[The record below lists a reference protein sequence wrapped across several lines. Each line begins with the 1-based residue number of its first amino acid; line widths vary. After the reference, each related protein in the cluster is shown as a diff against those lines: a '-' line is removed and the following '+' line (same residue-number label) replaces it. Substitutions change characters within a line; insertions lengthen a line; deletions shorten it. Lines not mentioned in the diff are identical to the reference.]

1 MSKALLIRLP
11 DEQEFTDWM
20 VDEDHWND
28 YDLEQDR
35 NLDDDEI
42 LLKLAIRW
50 NYPVIVP
57 ELADLLGQMDDQVG
71 KSIKCFEWG
80 ISHLS
85 YAMYGSSIDDL
96 TEYYTSEE
104 KARLYFWELLIYRLY
119 LDLTEPTERF
129 KGEEQLLDL
138 GFEFKPSASV
148 SPDVYTLLD
157 TSWEV
162 HIEYMPTIT
171 DFRAIL
177 RPQVF
182 LNGSLVQVFDRW
194 LDNNLS
200 NLIKFLKANA
210 PVKQVER

>member
-1 MSKALLIRLP
+1 MSDALVGMLSSFFDERLKSS
-11 DEQEFTDWM
+11 
-20 VDEDHWND
+20 VGEDDNGNIV
-28 YDLEQDR
+28 L
-35 NLDDDEI
+35 LVDDD
-42 LLKLAIRW
+42 
-50 NYPVIVP
+50 
-57 ELADLLGQMDDQVG
+57 
-71 KSIKCFEWG
+71 
-80 ISHLS
+80 
-85 YAMYGSSIDDL
+85 
-96 TEYYTSEE
+96 TYTIHVDKKVVFWKGRQFKINDSTDSEF